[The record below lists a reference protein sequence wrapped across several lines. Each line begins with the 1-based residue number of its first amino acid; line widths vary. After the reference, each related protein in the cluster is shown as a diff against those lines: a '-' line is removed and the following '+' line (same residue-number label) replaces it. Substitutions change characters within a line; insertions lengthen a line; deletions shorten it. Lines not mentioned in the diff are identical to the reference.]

1 MAGSIRKRLKTERTP
16 LIDQDV
22 ATFVWQG
29 KTAPYLVGDFTGWDD
44 GNPIKLEKS
53 GPGLWT
59 HRLRLPQDA
68 YIEYGFVNGDESLL
82 DPLNPRQSPNGVG
95 GYNNY
100 LSMPDYKPTDL
111 NRKNPTIPHGSV
123 RDFRISTEYFISG
136 NNRTIHLYQ
145 PPVKERVPL
154 VVVWDGHEYL
164 HRVRLNYVVD
174 NLIAQGRIRPVALA
188 FVDNGGQRSRTVE
201 YACNEAMLV
210 FLMTE
215 VIPLAKAELK
225 LINIDSNPGEFGVC
239 GASMGGLMAMYIGSR
254 LPQVFGNVLS
264 QSGAFSW
271 AGYEMVV
278 FDLLA
283 YAEKRPL
290 NIWMDVGKFDLPG
303 LLESNQRMKD
313 VLTLQGY
320 QLTYRE
326 YNAGH
331 NYAAW
336 RDEIWRGLEA
346 LYGRG

>member
-1 MAGSIRKRLKTERTP
+1 MAGSIHKRLKTEITP
-16 LIDQDV
+16 LIDQDI
-22 ATFVWQG
+22 ATFVWRG
-29 KTAPYLVGDFTGWDD
+29 KTAPDLVGDFTGWDD
-44 GNPIKLEKS
+44 GNPIVLEKTS
-53 GPGLWT
+53 HGLWT
-59 HRLRLPQDA
+59 YQLSLPQDA
-68 YIEYGFVNGDESLL
+68 YIEYGFVDGDESIS
-82 DPLNPRQSPNGVG
+82 DPMNPRHTPNGVG
-95 GYNNY
+95 GHNNY
-100 LSMPDYKPTDL
+100 LPMPHYKPTDL
-111 NRKNPTIPHGSV
+111 VSKNPAIRHGTV

-136 NNRTIHLYQ
+136 NNRTVHLYQ

-164 HRVRLNYVVD
+164 HRVRLNLVVD
-174 NLIAQGRIRPVALA
+174 NLIAQGRIRPIALA

-215 VIPLAKAELK
+215 VLPLARTELN
-225 LINIDSNPGEFGVC
+225 LLDLESNPGAYGIC
-239 GASMGGLMAMYIGSR
+239 GASMGGLMAMYIGLR

-283 YAEKRPL
+283 YAENRPL
-290 NIWMDVGKFDLPG
+290 NIWMDVGRYDLPG
-303 LLESNQRMKD
+303 LLESNQHMKD
-313 VLTLQGY
+313 VLVQQGY
-320 QLTYRE
+320 RLDYRE

-331 NYAAW
+331 NYIAW

-346 LYGRG
+346 IYGK